1 MEVFNWEFA
10 IEVFPIIFRAMFVT
24 LGITIASFMVALILG
39 LVLTLLRR
47 APFKPVA
54 LITYGF
60 IEFVRG
66 TPVLVQL
73 FFVYFAWPMVPV
85 IGFEMTALT
94 AGIATLGIH
103 YSTYMSEIYRSGI
116 EAVDQGQWE
125 ASTALNF
132 SKAKTWTKIILPQA
146 VPPVIPMLG
155 NYLIVLFK
163 ETPLLMAI
171 SVEEMLLTAR
181 NIGSEVFSFVEVY
194 TIVGLLFLLLSYPSS
209 LLVGYAEKR
218 LNNRNVSKAK
228 KAKKGEVMT

>member
-1 MEVFNWEFA
+1 MGIFNWTFA
-10 IEVFPIIFRAMFVT
+10 AEVFPTIFKAMFVT
-24 LGITIASFMVALILG
+24 LGITLAAFAVALVVGLILA
-39 LVLTLLRR
+39 LLRR
-47 APFKPVA
+47 SKIKAVA
-54 LITYGF
+54 YVTYAF

-85 IGFEMTALT
+85 IGFEMSAMT

-103 YSTYMSEIYRSGI
+103 YSTYLSEIYRSGI

-132 SKAKTWTKIILPQA
+132 SKAKTWSRIILPQA
-146 VPPVIPMLG
+146 IPPVIPMLG

-171 SVEEMLLTAR
+171 SVNEMLLTAR
-181 NIGSEVFSFVEVY
+181 NLGSQVFSFVEVY

-209 LLVGYAEKR
+209 LLVGYAER
-218 LNNRNVSKAK
+218 RMNNRYMRKAK
-228 KAKKGEVMT
+228 KVKKKDVIA

>member
-1 MEVFNWEFA
+1 MGVFNWTFA
-10 IEVFPIIFRAMFVT
+10 AEVFPTIFKAMFVT
-24 LGITIASFMVALILG
+24 LGITLAAFAVALVVG
-39 LVLTLLRR
+39 LILTLLRR
-47 APFKPVA
+47 SKIKAVSYG
-54 LITYGF
+54 TYAF

-85 IGFEMTALT
+85 IGFEMSAMT

-103 YSTYMSEIYRSGI
+103 YSTYLSEIYRSGI

-132 SKAKTWTKIILPQA
+132 SKAKTWSRIILPQA
-146 VPPVIPMLG
+146 IPPVIPMLG

-171 SVEEMLLTAR
+171 SVNEMLLTAR
-181 NIGSEVFSFVEVY
+181 NLGSQVFSFVEVY

-209 LLVGYAEKR
+209 LLVGYAER
-218 LNNRNVSKAK
+218 RMNNRYMRKAK
-228 KAKKGEVMT
+228 KVKKKDVIV

>member
-1 MEVFNWEFA
+1 MEIFDWSYA
-10 IEVFPIIFRAMFVT
+10 AEVFPLIFRAMFVT
-24 LGITIASFMVALILG
+24 LGITLAAFAVALIVG
-39 LVLTLLRR
+39 LLLTLLRR
-47 APFKPVA
+47 SKFKPLA
-54 LITYGF
+54 WITYAF

-85 IGFEMTALT
+85 VGFEMSAMT

-103 YSTYMSEIYRSGI
+103 YSTYLSEIYRSGI

-125 ASTALNF
+125 ASRALNF
-132 SKAKTWTKIILPQA
+132 NKTKTWTKIILPQA
-146 VPPVIPMLG
+146 IPPIIPMLG

-171 SVEEMLLTAR
+171 SVNEMLLTAR
-181 NIGSEVFSFVEVY
+181 NLGSQVFSFVEVY

-209 LLVGYAEKR
+209 LLVGFAER
-218 LNNRNVSKAK
+218 RMNNRYMRKDKKVKKENVIS
-228 KAKKGEVMT
+228 

>member
-1 MEVFNWEFA
+1 MEIFDVPYA
-10 IEVFPIIFRAMFVT
+10 IEVFPIIFKAMFKT
-24 LGITIASFMVALILG
+24 LGITLAAFATALIVG

-47 APFKPVA
+47 SRFKPLA
-54 LITYGF
+54 WLTYGF

-85 IGFEMTALT
+85 VGFKMTALT

-103 YSTYMSEIYRSGI
+103 YSTYLSEIYRSGI

-125 ASTALNF
+125 ASKALNF
-132 SKAKTWTKIILPQA
+132 SKTKTWTKIILPQA
-146 VPPVIPMLG
+146 IPPVIPMLG

-171 SVEEMLLTAR
+171 SVSEMLLTAR
-181 NIGSEVFSFVEVY
+181 NLGSQVFSFVEVY

-218 LNNRNVSKAK
+218 MNNRYMRNAK
-228 KAKKGEVMT
+228 KVKKENVIT

>member
-1 MEVFNWEFA
+1 MEIFNWSYA
-10 IEVFPIIFRAMFVT
+10 AEVFPTIFRAMFVT
-24 LGITIASFMVALILG
+24 LGITLAAFAVALILG

-47 APFKPVA
+47 SPIKIVA
-54 LITYGF
+54 YITYGF

-73 FFVYFAWPMVPV
+73 FFVYFAWPLVPV
-85 IGFEMTALT
+85 VGFEMSAMT
-94 AGIATLGIH
+94 AGISTLGIH
-103 YSTYMSEIYRSGI
+103 YSTYLSEIYRSGI

-125 ASTALNF
+125 ASRALNF

-146 VPPVIPMLG
+146 IPPVIPMLG

-171 SVEEMLLTAR
+171 SVNEMLMTAR
-181 NIGSEVFSFVEVY
+181 NLGSQVFSFVEVY

-209 LLVGYAEKR
+209 LFVGYLER
-218 LNNRNVSKAK
+218 RMNTRYVRKAK
-228 KAKKGEVMT
+228 KVKKEDVIT